1 MADFSLRKWLDGEQ
15 RLLDG
20 ERSAVL
26 DTARLPAAR
35 PKPPQA
41 VRRRQR
47 HRGYL
52 RRWRRFYAVLAVVT
66 CLMLIVALA
75 VTVLYL
81 PRYGAVED
89 NPTLNGVVEYY
100 LRRSAEETGAANF
113 VAAVVFAYRA
123 MDTFGEAVVI
133 FAATA
138 AVIYLLYITDRPV
151 QLRPA
156 RAPKSPRNQIL
167 WQTVRLLF
175 PYIAMYALYMICNG
189 HTSPGGGFA
198 GGAILGGGL
207 ILWDVALGED
217 RRETILSP
225 ERAVR
230 AMVVCLGLYAVLK
243 GVSFFAGANGMDWH
257 LPTGTPGH
265 ILSGGLILPL
275 NVCVGVI
282 TAGCV
287 ITAYVLFTRAE

>member
-26 DTARLPAAR
+26 DTAR

-257 LPTGTPGH
+257 LPTGAPGH

-275 NVCVGVI
+275 NICVGVI

>member
-41 VRRRQR
+41 VRRAAAAP
-47 HRGYL
+47 GGISGAGGGFTPF
-52 RRWRRFYAVLAVVT
+52 WAVVT

-257 LPTGTPGH
+257 LPTGRRD
-265 ILSGGLILPL
+265 ISSA
-275 NVCVGVI
+275 
-282 TAGCV
+282 AG
-287 ITAYVLFTRAE
+287 